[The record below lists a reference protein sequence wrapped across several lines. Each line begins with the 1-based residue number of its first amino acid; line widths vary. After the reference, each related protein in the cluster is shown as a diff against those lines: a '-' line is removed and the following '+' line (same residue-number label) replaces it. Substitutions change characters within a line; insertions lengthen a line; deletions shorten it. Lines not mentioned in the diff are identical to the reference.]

1 MTLDGCHMCREPD
14 VEQAMVGDFL
24 IKELVPD
31 FYGKFDIVLN
41 QVMSRDTDQK
51 TLQATL
57 QFKVQDEQVTSQQH
71 FISL

>member
-41 QVMSRDTDQK
+41 EVMSRDTDQN

-57 QFKVQDEQVTSQQH
+57 QFKVRDEQVS
-71 FISL
+71 

>member
-1 MTLDGCHMCREPD
+1 MCTEPD

-31 FYGKFDIVLN
+31 FYGKFDIDLHKVTN
-41 QVMSRDTDQK
+41 TDTDQK

-57 QFKVQDEQVTSQQH
+57 QFKVQDEQVS
-71 FISL
+71 